1 MTTPWEG
8 QHIMSFDASKYTQS
22 KWLHGADLAQ
32 GQVLTLT
39 IKEATEHA
47 FDDGSKRPVVSFLEL
62 EQLLALNKTQTATLI
77 ALFGANAGGWA
88 GQRIDLVA
96 VPSNYAGKPTILI
109 RQAAAAP
116 MPTFNGQAM
125 PAAAPPA
132 APATVYVEP
141 TMTGS
146 QAADAR
152 RLWESQQAP
161 AAPQSASGVTF
172 R

>member
-1 MTTPWEG
+1 
-8 QHIMSFDASKYTQS
+8 MSFDASKYTQS

-47 FDDGSKRPVVSFLEL
+47 FDDGSKRPVVSFLEI
-62 EQLLALNKTQTATLI
+62 EQQLALNKTQTATLI
-77 ALFGANAGGWA
+77 ALFGANAGGWTA
-88 GQRIDLVA
+88 QRVDLVA

-125 PAAAPPA
+125 PQPAAAPQA
-132 APATVYVEP
+132 APAASYVEP

-152 RLWESQQAP
+152 RLWESQH
-161 AAPQSASGVTF
+161 APQPASGVTF

>member
-1 MTTPWEG
+1 
-8 QHIMSFDASKYTQS
+8 MSFDASKYTQS

-47 FDDGSKRPVVSFLEL
+47 FDDGSKRPVLSFLEI
-62 EQLLALNKTQTATLI
+62 EQQLALNKTQTATLI
-77 ALFGANAGGWA
+77 GLFGANAGGWTA
-88 GQRIDLVA
+88 QRVDLVA

-109 RQAAAAP
+109 RAAQQAP
-116 MPTFNGQAM
+116 MPTFNGAQM
-125 PAAAPPA
+125 GQPPAAAPQA
-132 APATVYVEP
+132 APATTYAEP

-161 AAPQSASGVTF
+161 AAPQQTGGVTF